1 MAYNNLQ
8 ILNFNHNIVSLSNGN
23 TLVITDN
30 VKGNSINI
38 PEPITHILQINS
50 PGPQGIIG
58 PSGSQGAPGPSGSQ
72 GPAGPSGSQGPI
84 GPQGPAANTGSFA
97 TTGSNTFRG
106 NQNISGSVT
115 ITGSLTVSGSS
126 TFTNIG
132 PAIFSGSVV
141 STEGFTGSFTGSFSG
156 DGSNIFNLPQT
167 VGGNSGEIQYNNGTG
182 GFGGTATITF
192 NGTTLQATGSFS
204 GSFNGVVTDYIVST
218 EIGLPGAGIPPA
230 LNITHGGIY
239 IITTVYTSNPGD
251 ITFPDPSSLLGQKVT
266 IQNRDSSNAVD
277 INNNG
282 YQPMDITDAS
292 ITSIAAQTTKTF
304 VAADKGGATYSW
316 LEI

>member
-1 MAYNNLQ
+1 MALVLRNTKGSPLTFAEGDANLVY
-8 ILNFNHNIVSLSNGN
+8 LENLA
-23 TLVITDN
+23 L
-30 VKGNSINI
+30 
-38 PEPITHILQINS
+38 
-50 PGPQGIIG
+50 
-58 PSGSQGAPGPSGSQ
+58 SGSN
-72 GPAGPSGSQGPI
+72 I
-84 GPQGPAANTGSFA
+84 NTGSLV
-97 TTGSNTFRG
+97 TTSSFNAYTSSVLT
-106 NQNISGSVT
+106 ISSFNNFT
-115 ITGSLTVSGSS
+115 SS
-126 TFTNIG
+126 YN
-132 PAIFSGSVV
+132 
-141 STEGFTGSFTGSFSG
+141 TGSFTGSFSG

-192 NGTTLQATGSFS
+192 NGTALQATGSFS

-218 EIGLPGAGIPPA
+218 EIGLPGAGIPPV
-230 LNITHGGIY
+230 LNITQGGIY
-239 IITTVYTSNPGD
+239 IITTVYTSSPGD

-304 VAADKGGATYSW
+304 VAAETDLGSGTFKW

>member
-106 NQNISGSVT
+106 NQH
-115 ITGSLTVSGSS
+115 LKKH
-126 TFTNIG
+126 
-132 PAIFSGSVV
+132 
-141 STEGFTGSFTGSFSG
+141 
-156 DGSNIFNLPQT
+156 
-167 VGGNSGEIQYNNGTG
+167 
-182 GFGGTATITF
+182 
-192 NGTTLQATGSFS
+192 
-204 GSFNGVVTDYIVST
+204 
-218 EIGLPGAGIPPA
+218 
-230 LNITHGGIY
+230 LNIILKEKNM
-239 IITTVYTSNPGD
+239 TSV
-251 ITFPDPSSLLGQKVT
+251 LK
-266 IQNRDSSNAVD
+266 
-277 INNNG
+277 
-282 YQPMDITDAS
+282 
-292 ITSIAAQTTKTF
+292 
-304 VAADKGGATYSW
+304 
-316 LEI
+316 LET